1 MNPAPP
7 PGPWYREVTRYQWLV
22 LVIASAGWVFD
33 TFEGQIFN
41 IVRVDLLKDILRTGA
56 NDPLVRFWGDR
67 MNAMF
72 LLGGTV
78 GGVLF
83 GSLAD
88 RLGRRPV
95 MIATILMYSVFSG
108 MNYFAT
114 ELWHIGAL
122 RFLMAMGA
130 GGEWAVAAA
139 LVAEIFPQRARAHA
153 SGIFHGSSVLGTWL
167 ATAAGLAVGTNWR
180 LAFLFGTVPALL
192 TLWVRASVKESDR
205 WENEA
210 TTKSATGS
218 GSFRALFGDPRWR
231 NRALLG
237 LLFAM
242 TGLAT
247 FWGVTVASQDIV
259 REFLLRIGMDAQD
272 AAAKAKFAFGFVVTA
287 GGGVGAATFGA
298 MSARLGRKPTFAM
311 MLTGALLIVPA
322 VCYLPRTHGQML
334 ALLPLYGFF
343 TFGFH
348 GGYAVYFPELF
359 PTRLRSTGSGICFNG
374 GRLLAAPVLFWIV
387 PWLKAIPGLD
397 LRVAVMLVS
406 LFYLAGLTILFLLPE
421 TKGRALPED

>member
-1 MNPAPP
+1 MNTPTAPA
-7 PGPWYREVTRYQWLV
+7 PWYREVTRYQWLV
-22 LVIASAGWVFD
+22 LIIASAGWIFD

-41 IVRVDLLKDILRTGA
+41 IVRVDLLTEILRTSPD
-56 NDPLVRFWGDR
+56 DPLVKMWGDR
-67 MNAMF
+67 MNAVF
-72 LLGGTV
+72 LLGGTT

-95 MIATILMYSVFSG
+95 MITTILVYSLFSG

-114 ELWHIGAL
+114 ELWHIGTL

-139 LVAEIFPQRARAHA
+139 LVAEIFPARARANA
-153 SGIFHGSSVLGTWL
+153 SGIFHGTSVLGTWL
-167 ATAAGLAVGTNWR
+167 ATAAGLAVGTHWR

-205 WENEA
+205 WEKEA
-210 TTKSATGS
+210 VEKPDGGS
-218 GSFRALFGDPRWR
+218 GSFRALFGDARWR
-231 NRALLG
+231 GRAVLG
-237 LLFAM
+237 ILFAM

-259 REFLLRIGMDAQD
+259 REFLLRIGEAAPA
-272 AAAKAKFAFGFVVTA
+272 AAAKAKFAFGVVVTA
-287 GGGVGAATFGA
+287 GGGIGAALFGWI
-298 MSARLGRKPTFAM
+298 SQRLGRKPTFAA
-311 MLTGALLIVPA
+311 MLLGAAVIVPA
-322 VCYLPRTHGQML
+322 VCYLPQTYGQML
-334 ALLPLYGFF
+334 AMLPLYGFF

-359 PTRLRSTGSGICFNG
+359 PTRLRSTGAGVCFNG
-374 GRLLAAPVLFWIV
+374 GRLFAAPVLFWLV
-387 PWLKAIPGLD
+387 PWLKGIPGLD
-397 LRVAVMLVS
+397 LRLAVMMVAG
-406 LFYLAGLTILFLLPE
+406 FYLLGLVFLAFLPE
-421 TKGRALPED
+421 TQGRPLPED

>member
-1 MNPAPP
+1 M
-7 PGPWYREVTRYQWLV
+7 
-22 LVIASAGWVFD
+22 
-33 TFEGQIFN
+33 
-41 IVRVDLLKDILRTGA
+41 IV
-56 NDPLVRFWGDR
+56 
-67 MNAMF
+67 
-72 LLGGTV
+72 
-78 GGVLF
+78 
-83 GSLAD
+83 
-88 RLGRRPV
+88 
-95 MIATILMYSVFSG
+95 TILMYSVFSG

-114 ELWHIGAL
+114 DLWHIATL

-153 SGIFHGSSVLGTWL
+153 SGIFHGTSVIGTWL
-167 ATAAGLAVGTNWR
+167 ATVAGLAVGTHWR
-180 LAFLFGTVPALL
+180 FAFLFGTVPALL

-205 WENEA
+205 WQQEA
-210 TTKSATGS
+210 VEKKSAGP

-247 FWGVTVASQDIV
+247 FWGVTVAAQDIV
-259 REFLLRIGMDAQD
+259 REFLLRTGVTAPD

-287 GGGVGAATFGA
+287 GGGVGAVMFGA

-311 MLTGALLIVPA
+311 MLIGAMLIVPA
-322 VCYLPRTHGQML
+322 VCWLPRSYGQML

-359 PTRLRSTGSGICFNG
+359 PTRLRSTGTGMCFNG

-387 PWLKAIPGLD
+387 PWLKGIPHLD

-406 LFYLAGLTILFLLPE
+406 LFYLVGLIILIFLPE
-421 TKGRALPED
+421 TKGRPLPED

>member
-1 MNPAPP
+1 MSAPTP
-7 PGPWYREVTRYQWLV
+7 VPWYREVSRYQWLV
-22 LVIASAGWVFD
+22 LIIASAGWMFD

-41 IVRVDLLKDILRTGA
+41 IVRNDLLTDILGSGA
-56 NDPLVRFWGDR
+56 NDALIKFWGDR

-95 MIATILMYSVFSG
+95 MIVTILMYSVFSG
-108 MNYFAT
+108 LNYFAT
-114 ELWHIGAL
+114 DLWHIATL

-139 LVAEIFPQRARAHA
+139 LVAEVFPQRARAHA
-153 SGIFHGSSVLGTWL
+153 SGIFHGTSVVGTWL
-167 ATAAGLAVGTNWR
+167 ATVAGLAVGTQWR
-180 LAFLFGTVPALL
+180 FAFLFGTVPALL
-192 TLWVRASVKESDR
+192 TLWVRASVRESDR
-205 WENEA
+205 WEQEA
-210 TTKSATGS
+210 AVKSDAGS
-218 GSFRALFGDPRWR
+218 GSFRALFGDRRWR

-259 REFLLRIGMDAQD
+259 REFLLRIGVSAPD

-311 MLTGALLIVPA
+311 MLTGAMLIVPA
-322 VCYLPRTHGQML
+322 VCWLPHSYGQML

-359 PTRLRSTGSGICFNG
+359 PTRLRGTGSGMCFNG

-387 PWLKAIPGLD
+387 PWLKGIPHLD
-397 LRVAVMLVS
+397 LRVAVMCVS
-406 LFYLAGLTILFLLPE
+406 LFYLLGLVILIFLPE
-421 TKGRALPED
+421 TKGQPLPED

>member
-1 MNPAPP
+1 MTNTVP
-7 PGPWYREVTRYQWLV
+7 PGPWYREVTKYQWLV
-22 LVIASAGWVFD
+22 LVIASAGWMFD

-41 IVRVDLLKDILRTGA
+41 IVRVDLLSDILRTHA
-56 NDPLVRFWGDR
+56 NDPLVKFWGDR

-72 LLGGTV
+72 LLGGTL

-88 RLGRRPV
+88 RVGRRPV
-95 MIATILMYSVFSG
+95 MIATILFYSIFSG
-108 MNYFAT
+108 LNYFAT
-114 ELWHIGAL
+114 ELWHIATL

-139 LVAEIFPQRARAHA
+139 LVAEVFPSRARAHA
-153 SGIFHGSSVLGTWL
+153 SGIFHGLSVVGTWL
-167 ATAAGLAVGTNWR
+167 ATVAGLAVGTHWR

-192 TLWVRASVKESDR
+192 TLWVRASVRESER
-205 WENEA
+205 WEQQTVEER
-210 TTKSATGS
+210 SANS

-247 FWGVTVASQDIV
+247 FWGVTVGSQDLV
-259 REFLLRIGMDAQD
+259 REFLLRIGMDPAS
-272 AAAKAKFAFGFVVTA
+272 ASAKAKFAFGFVVTA
-287 GGGVGAATFGA
+287 GGGVGSAVFGA
-298 MSARLGRKPTFAM
+298 ISARIGRKPTFAM
-311 MLTGALLIVPA
+311 MLIGAMLIVPV
-322 VCYLPRTHGQML
+322 VCYLPRSYGQML
-334 ALLPLYGFF
+334 VLLPLYGFF

-359 PTRLRSTGSGICFNG
+359 PTRLRSTGAGMCFNG

-387 PWLKAIPGLD
+387 PWLKAMPHLD
-397 LRVAVMLVS
+397 LRVAVLCVC
-406 LFYLAGLTILFLLPE
+406 LFYLLGLVILIFLPE
-421 TKGRALPED
+421 TKGRPLPED

>member
-1 MNPAPP
+1 VNPAHP

-41 IVRVDLLKDILRTGA
+41 IVRVDLLKDILRTDA

-88 RLGRRPV
+88 RIGRRPV
-95 MIATILMYSVFSG
+95 MIATILMYSIFSG

-114 ELWHIGAL
+114 ELWHIAAL

-205 WENEA
+205 WEHEA
-210 TTKSATGS
+210 ATKSATGS

-259 REFLLRIGMDAQD
+259 REFLLRIGMDAPD

-311 MLTGALLIVPA
+311 MLIGALLIVPA
-322 VCYLPRTHGQML
+322 VCYLPRTYGQML

-359 PTRLRSTGSGICFNG
+359 PTRLRSTGSGMCFNG
-374 GRLLAAPVLFWIV
+374 GRLLAAPMLFWVV
-387 PWLKAIPGLD
+387 PWLKAMPGLD

-406 LFYLAGLTILFLLPE
+406 LFYLAGLIILFFLPE
-421 TKGRALPED
+421 TNGRALPED

>member
-1 MNPAPP
+1 MSTPS
-7 PGPWYREVTRYQWLV
+7 PGPWYREVSRYQWLV
-22 LVIASAGWVFD
+22 LIIASAGWIFD

-56 NDPLVRFWGDR
+56 DDPLVKFWGDR

-95 MIATILMYSVFSG
+95 MIATILMYSIFSG
-108 MNYFAT
+108 LNYFAT
-114 ELWHIGAL
+114 ELWHIATL

-153 SGIFHGSSVLGTWL
+153 SGIFHGTSVLGTWL
-167 ATAAGLAVGTNWR
+167 ATAAGLAVGTHWR

-192 TLWVRASVKESDR
+192 TLWVRASVRESDR
-205 WENEA
+205 WEHEA
-210 TTKSATGS
+210 ATKSPAS
-218 GSFRALFGDPRWR
+218 PGSFRALFGDPRWR

-247 FWGVTVASQDIV
+247 FWGVTVAAQDIV
-259 REFLLRIGMDAQD
+259 REFLLRIGVAAPD

-287 GGGVGAATFGA
+287 GGGVGAVTFGA

-322 VCYLPRTHGQML
+322 VCYLPRTYGQML

-359 PTRLRSTGSGICFNG
+359 PTRLRSTGSGVCFNG

-387 PWLKAIPGLD
+387 PWLKGIPHLD

-406 LFYLAGLTILFLLPE
+406 LFYLAGLIILVFLPE
-421 TKGRALPED
+421 TKGQALPED